1 MFLISKPVFTYSRS
15 LSTIIII
22 VTVFLCAS
30 LQLHAQPY
38 FPVKVKNRWGLI
50 DSNGVVVMKPAYDL
64 LYVYGKSNFMTAW
77 LGDSAFLINSRLQ
90 IVART
95 DYDGIYEFGE
105 GIFRTR
111 LSRKINIGT
120 PLYGLMDSTGKV
132 IIEPKFYTMDRFNDG
147 VAKAYIFI
155 DTIGGYRQK
164 NQRAG
169 IIDKKGNWIIQP
181 KYYPNWLRSSSDS
194 LIIFGIYEKGW
205 GAMDVTGK
213 IIIEPRYC
221 ELGPCKNGY
230 MVYSLNYS
238 SSGLMKKDGKITI
251 PEDGKHE
258 VSYDPQSPDDT
269 LVLVRELKFFN
280 NEVLAYKYNDGK
292 IYTVNGRLLYKA
304 KYGEDCTEQN
314 NGSFGICKVKQT
326 EERSTKRDTRSY
338 TIERIW
344 GMMNASGKIVVE
356 PRYDFLEWSEPDVK
370 RVNRNGKWGFINDDG
385 KEIIPCIYD
394 DSEPFENGLAAVYV
408 GGAKDYIHYAEEYP
422 NVKMGY
428 VNRKGKIIW
437 KPSR

>member
-1 MFLISKPVFTYSRS
+1 MSFQ
-15 LSTIIII
+15 
-22 VTVFLCAS
+22 
-30 LQLHAQPY
+30 LQAQPY
-38 FPVKVKNRWGLI
+38 FPVKVKNKWGLI

-77 LGDSAFLINSRLQ
+77 SGDSAFLINSRLQ

-105 GIFRTR
+105 GIFRMR

-120 PLYGLMDSTGKV
+120 PLYGLMDSTGKI
-132 IIEPKFYTMDRFNDG
+132 IIEPRFFHMEHFNDG
-147 VAKAYIFI
+147 VAKAYIYI

-181 KYYPNWLRSSSDS
+181 VYYPNWLRSSSDS
-194 LIIFGIYEKGW
+194 LINFGIYEKGW
-205 GAMDVTGK
+205 GAMDITGK

-221 ELGPCKNGY
+221 ELGPYKNGY
-230 MVYSLNYS
+230 MKYSMNYGA
-238 SSGLMKKDGKITI
+238 SGLMKKDGTVII
-251 PEDGKHE
+251 PDDGKHE
-258 VSYDPQSPDDT
+258 VSYNPQSPDDT
-269 LVLVRELKFFN
+269 LVVVRTLKLHK
-280 NEVLAYKYNDGK
+280 NEIVPNEYTDCK
-292 IYTVNGRLLYKA
+292 IYTINGRFLYDA
-304 KYGEDCTEQN
+304 PSWEDCSAQS
-314 NGSFGICKVKQT
+314 NGSFRLRKIKKTVLQD
-326 EERSTKRDTRSY
+326 KRYSESY

-356 PRYDFLEWSEPDVK
+356 PRYGFLEWPK
-370 RVNRNGKWGFINDDG
+370 PGLKQVNKNGKYGFINDDG

-394 DSEPFENGLAAVYV
+394 DAEPFENGLAAVYV
-408 GGAKDYIHYAEEYP
+408 GGAQSEFLYGEYP
-422 NVKMGY
+422 KVKMGY
-428 VNRKGKIIW
+428 INRKGKIIW